1 MNISL
6 TFHAHQPNRLIPYD
20 FFKIGEHAFYEDDE
34 LNGRVLSQVAER
46 CYLPANRLMKQLIEL
61 SDGQFKFAL
70 ALSGVILEQAR
81 HHRPD
86 LISSFQELAETGCVE
101 FLAMPYYASLASLYA
116 PDEFAEQVQEHID
129 LMDELF
135 GQRPTVL
142 WNTGMLYS
150 NAIAAQAYNMGF
162 LGIMADG
169 NSRMMS
175 NRHTNDLQCA
185 PLIAKTKTIIRNRH
199 LSNDLANRRVAPS
212 WSEYPLSPYTF
223 ADWLTQQEGQIVN
236 LSMDYETLGERQA
249 DSTGV
254 FEFWRTMIMASLFN
268 DNHFLTPGEAVST
281 FRSVGTIDCPD
292 PVTCSTYG
300 TTTQWNGNVMQ
311 QEALR
316 KIYDLAKDVKASED
330 RDMIHVWR
338 KLQSADHFH
347 YMEKSNGFTP
357 YPSPYDAYIYY
368 MNALADLQVRVRQE
382 AEMAKASRKEEKLR
396 TLC

>member
-6 TFHAHQPNRLIPYD
+6 PFHAHQPNRLTPYD

-34 LNGRVLSQVAER
+34 LNGRVLSEVAER
-46 CYLPANRLMKQLIEL
+46 CYLPANKLMKQIIEL
-61 SDGQFKFAL
+61 SDGKFKFAL
-70 ALSGVILEQAR
+70 AISGVILEQAKY
-81 HHRPD
+81 HRPD
-86 LISSFQELAETGCVE
+86 LIESFKELAETGCVE
-101 FLAMPYYASLASLYA
+101 FLAMPYYASLASLHSTG
-116 PDEFAEQVQEHID
+116 EFAEQVNEHVD
-129 LMDELF
+129 LIEELF

-150 NAIAAQAYNMGF
+150 NAIAAQAYDMGF
-162 LGIMADG
+162 EGIMADG

-199 LSNDLANRRVAPS
+199 LSNDLANRRVDPS

-223 ADWLTQQEGQIVN
+223 AEWLGQQEGQVVN
-236 LSMDYETLGERQA
+236 ISLDYETLGERQP
-249 DSTGV
+249 DTTGV
-254 FEFWRTMIMASLFN
+254 FEFWRTMIMATLFN
-268 DNHFLTPGEAVST
+268 GNTFVTPGEAVRLFPST
-281 FRSVGTIDCPD
+281 GTIDCPA
-292 PVTCSTYG
+292 PVSCSTFG
-300 TTTQWNGNVMQ
+300 TTTHWDGNVMQ
-311 QEALR
+311 KEALK
-316 KIYDLAKDVKASED
+316 KIYALETSVKDSED

-368 MNALADLQVRVRQE
+368 MNALADLQVRVKRE
-382 AEMAKASRKEEKLR
+382 AEIIHLAKKMTIA
-396 TLC
+396 

>member
-6 TFHAHQPNRLIPYD
+6 TFHAHQPNRLTPYD

-34 LNGRVLSQVAER
+34 LNGRVLSEVAER
-46 CYLPANRLMKQLIEL
+46 CYLPANKLMKQIIEL
-61 SDGQFKFAL
+61 SDGKFKFAL
-70 ALSGVILEQAR
+70 AISGVILEQAKY
-81 HHRPD
+81 HRPD
-86 LISSFQELAETGCVE
+86 LIESFKELAETGCVE
-101 FLAMPYYASLASLYA
+101 FLAMPYYASLASLHSTG
-116 PDEFAEQVQEHID
+116 EFAEQVNEHVD
-129 LMDELF
+129 LIEELF

-150 NAIAAQAYNMGF
+150 NAIAAQAYDMGF
-162 LGIMADG
+162 EGIMADG

-199 LSNDLANRRVAPS
+199 LSNDLANRRVDPS

-223 ADWLTQQEGQIVN
+223 AEWLGQQEGQVVN
-236 LSMDYETLGERQA
+236 ISLDYETLGERQP
-249 DSTGV
+249 DTTGV
-254 FEFWRTMIMASLFN
+254 FEFWRTMIMATLFN
-268 DNHFLTPGEAVST
+268 GNTFVTPGEAVRLFPST
-281 FRSVGTIDCPD
+281 GTIDCPA
-292 PVTCSTYG
+292 PVSCSTFG
-300 TTTQWNGNVMQ
+300 TTTHWDGNVMQ
-311 QEALR
+311 KEALK
-316 KIYDLAKDVKASED
+316 KIYALETSVKDSED

-368 MNALADLQVRVRQE
+368 MNALADLQVRVKRE
-382 AEMAKASRKEEKLR
+382 AEIIHLAKKMTIS
-396 TLC
+396 

>member
-20 FFKIGEHAFYEDDE
+20 FFKIGEHAFYEDDG

-61 SDGQFKFAL
+61 SEGKFKFAF
-70 ALSGVILEQAR
+70 ALSGVILEQAK

-86 LISSFQELAETGCVE
+86 LITSFQELAETGCVE

-116 PDEFAEQVQEHID
+116 PGEFAEQVKEHLD
-129 LMDELF
+129 LMEKLF

-150 NAIAAQAYNMGF
+150 NAIAAQAYDMGF
-162 LGIMADG
+162 EGIMADG
-169 NSRMMS
+169 NTQMMS

-185 PLIAKTKTIIRNRH
+185 PLIAKTKTLLRNRH
-199 LSNDLANRRVAPS
+199 LSNDLANRRVDPG
-212 WSEYPLSPYTF
+212 WSEYPLSAYTF
-223 ADWLTQQEGQIVN
+223 ADWLTKQEGQIVN
-236 LSMDYETLGERQA
+236 LSMDYETLGERQP
-249 DSTGV
+249 DTTGV
-254 FEFWRTMIMASLFN
+254 FEFWRSMIMATLFN
-268 DNHFLTPGEAVST
+268 GNTFITPGEAVRKFPST
-281 FRSVGTIDCPD
+281 GTLDCPN
-292 PVTCSTYG
+292 PTTCSTFG
-300 TTTQWNGNVMQ
+300 TTTHWNGNVMQ
-311 QEALR
+311 QEALK
-316 KIYDLAKDVKASED
+316 KIYDLEASVKASED

-357 YPSPYDAYIYY
+357 YPSPFDAYIYY
-368 MNALADLQVRVRQE
+368 MNALADLQVRVKQE
-382 AEMAKASRKEEKLR
+382 AELLHKAHKV
-396 TLC
+396 TTA

>member
-34 LNGRVLSQVAER
+34 LNGRVLSQVSER
-46 CYLPANRLMKQLIEL
+46 CYLPANKLMKQLIEL
-61 SDGQFKFAL
+61 SDGKFKFSL

-86 LISSFQELAETGCVE
+86 LITSFQELAETGCVE

-116 PDEFAEQVQEHID
+116 TGEFAEQVQEHID
-129 LMDELF
+129 LIGELF

-150 NAIAAQAYNMGF
+150 NAIAAQAYEMGF
-162 LGIMADG
+162 SGIMADG
-169 NSRMMS
+169 NSHMMS
-175 NRHTNDLQCA
+175 NRDTNSLQCA

-199 LSNDLANRRVAPS
+199 LSNDLANRRIDPS
-212 WSEYPLSPYTF
+212 WSEYPLSPYTY
-223 ADWLTQQEGQIVN
+223 ADWLTKQEGQVVN
-236 LSMDYETLGERQA
+236 ISMDYETLGERQP

-268 DNHFLTPGEAVST
+268 GNTFTTPGRAVKR
-281 FRSVGTIDCPD
+281 FRSIGTIDCPN
-292 PVTCSTYG
+292 PSSCSAYG
-300 TTTQWNGNVMQ
+300 TTTHWNGNVMQ
-311 QEALR
+311 QEAIK
-316 KIYDLAKDVKASED
+316 KIYDLETAVKASED

-368 MNALADLQVRVRQE
+368 MNALADLQVRVKQE
-382 AEMAKASRKEEKLR
+382 AELIHKADRA
-396 TLC
+396 TLA

>member
-6 TFHAHQPNRLIPYD
+6 TFHAHQPNRLTPYD

-61 SDGQFKFAL
+61 SDGKFKFAL
-70 ALSGVILEQAR
+70 AISGVILEQAKY
-81 HHRPD
+81 HRPD
-86 LISSFQELAETGCVE
+86 LIESFRELAETGCVE
-101 FLAMPYYASLASLYA
+101 FLAMPYYASLSSLYSTG
-116 PDEFAEQVQEHID
+116 EFAEQVNEHMD
-129 LMDELF
+129 LIEELF

-150 NAIAAQAYNMGF
+150 NAIAAQAYDMGF
-162 LGIMADG
+162 EGIMADG

-199 LSNDLANRRVAPS
+199 LSNDLANRRVDPS

-223 ADWLTQQEGQIVN
+223 AEWLGQQEGQVVN
-236 LSMDYETLGERQA
+236 ISLDYETLGERQP
-249 DSTGV
+249 DTTGV
-254 FEFWRTMIMASLFN
+254 FEFWRTMIMAALFN
-268 DNHFLTPGEAVST
+268 GNTFMTPGEAAREIPST
-281 FRSVGTIDCPD
+281 GTIDCPN
-292 PVTCSTYG
+292 PVSCSTFG
-300 TTTQWNGNVMQ
+300 TTTHWNGNVMQ
-311 QEALR
+311 QEALK
-316 KIYDLAKDVKASED
+316 KIYDLENPVKDSED

-368 MNALADLQVRVRQE
+368 MNALADLQVRVKRE
-382 AEMAKASRKEEKLR
+382 AEMIHLAHKA
-396 TLC
+396 TIA

>member
-6 TFHAHQPNRLIPYD
+6 TFHAHQPNRLTPYD

-61 SDGQFKFAL
+61 SDGKFKFAL
-70 ALSGVILEQAR
+70 AISGVILEQAKY
-81 HHRPD
+81 HRPD
-86 LISSFQELAETGCVE
+86 LIESFRELAETGCVE
-101 FLAMPYYASLASLYA
+101 FLAMPYYASLSSLYSTG
-116 PDEFAEQVQEHID
+116 EFAEQVNEHMD
-129 LMDELF
+129 LIEELF

-150 NAIAAQAYNMGF
+150 NAIAAQAYDMGF
-162 LGIMADG
+162 EGIMADG

-199 LSNDLANRRVAPS
+199 LSNDLANRRVDPS

-223 ADWLTQQEGQIVN
+223 AEWLGQQEGQVVN
-236 LSMDYETLGERQA
+236 LSLDYETLGERQP
-249 DSTGV
+249 DTTGV
-254 FEFWRTMIMASLFN
+254 FEFWRTMIMAALFN
-268 DNHFLTPGEAVST
+268 GNTFMTPGEAAREFPST
-281 FRSVGTIDCPD
+281 GTIDCPN
-292 PVTCSTYG
+292 PVSCSTFG
-300 TTTQWNGNVMQ
+300 TTTHWNGNVMQ
-311 QEALR
+311 QEALK
-316 KIYDLAKDVKASED
+316 KIYDLENPVKDSED

-368 MNALADLQVRVRQE
+368 MNALADLQVRVKRE
-382 AEMAKASRKEEKLR
+382 AEMIHLAHKA
-396 TLC
+396 TIA

>member
-6 TFHAHQPNRLIPYD
+6 TFHAHQPNRLTPYD

-34 LNGRVLSQVAER
+34 LNGRVLSEVAER
-46 CYLPANRLMKQLIEL
+46 CYLPANKLMKQIIEL
-61 SDGQFKFAL
+61 SDGKFKFAL
-70 ALSGVILEQAR
+70 AISGVILEQAKY
-81 HHRPD
+81 HRPD
-86 LISSFQELAETGCVE
+86 LIESFKELAETGCVE
-101 FLAMPYYASLASLYA
+101 FLAMPYYASLASLHSTG
-116 PDEFAEQVQEHID
+116 EFAEQVNEHVD
-129 LMDELF
+129 LIEELF

-150 NAIAAQAYNMGF
+150 NAIAAQAYDMGF
-162 LGIMADG
+162 EGIMADG

-199 LSNDLANRRVAPS
+199 LSNDLANRRVDPS

-223 ADWLTQQEGQIVN
+223 AEWLGQQEGQVVN
-236 LSMDYETLGERQA
+236 ISLDYETLGERQP
-249 DSTGV
+249 DTTGV
-254 FEFWRTMIMASLFN
+254 FEFWRTMIMATLFN
-268 DNHFLTPGEAVST
+268 GNTFVTPGEAVRLFPST
-281 FRSVGTIDCPD
+281 GTIDCPA
-292 PVTCSTYG
+292 PVSCSTFG
-300 TTTQWNGNVMQ
+300 TTTHWDGNVMQ
-311 QEALR
+311 KEALK
-316 KIYDLAKDVKASED
+316 KIYALETSVKDSED

-368 MNALADLQVRVRQE
+368 MNALADLQVRVKRE
-382 AEMAKASRKEEKLR
+382 AEIIHLAKKMTIA
-396 TLC
+396 

>member
-34 LNGRVLSQVAER
+34 MNGRVLSEVAER

-61 SDGQFKFAL
+61 SDGKFKFSL
-70 ALSGVILEQAR
+70 AISGVILEQAKY
-81 HHRPD
+81 HRPD
-86 LISSFQELAETGCVE
+86 LIDSFRELAETGCVE
-101 FLAMPYYASLASLYA
+101 FLAMPYYASLASLYSTG
-116 PDEFAEQVQEHID
+116 EFAEQVEEHMD
-129 LMDELF
+129 LIEQLF

-150 NAIAAQAYNMGF
+150 NAIAAQAYDMGF
-162 LGIMADG
+162 EGIMADG
-169 NSRMMS
+169 SRRMMS
-175 NRHTNDLQCA
+175 NLHPNELQCA
-185 PLIAKTKTIIRNRH
+185 PLIAKTKTLVRNRH
-199 LSNDLANRRVAPS
+199 LSNDLANRRVDPS

-223 ADWLTQQEGQIVN
+223 ADWLGQQQGQVIN

-249 DSTGV
+249 DTTGV
-254 FEFWRTMIMASLFN
+254 FEFWRSMIMAALFAGN
-268 DNHFLTPGEAVST
+268 RFMTPTECVRTFDSTGTLDVPNPVSCST
-281 FRSVGTIDCPD
+281 F
-292 PVTCSTYG
+292 G
-300 TTTQWNGNVMQ
+300 TTTHWNANVMQ
-311 QEALR
+311 QEAIK
-316 KIYDLAKDVKASED
+316 KIYDLEKAVKASED

-368 MNALADLQVRVRQE
+368 MNALADLQVRVKQE
-382 AEMAKASRKEEKLR
+382 AELIHKAHKV
-396 TLC
+396 TTA

>member
-20 FFKIGEHAFYEDDE
+20 FFKIGEHAFYEDDRM
-34 LNGRVLSQVAER
+34 NGRVLSEVSER
-46 CYLPANRLMKQLIEL
+46 CYLPANHLMKQLIEL
-61 SDGQFKFAL
+61 SDGKFKFSL
-70 ALSGVILEQAR
+70 ALSGVILEQAK

-86 LISSFQELAETGCVE
+86 LIASFQELADTGCVE

-116 PDEFAEQVQEHID
+116 HDEFAEQVNEHVELIGK
-129 LMDELF
+129 LF
-135 GQRPTVL
+135 GQTPTVL

-150 NAIAAQAYNMGF
+150 NAIAAQAYDMGF
-162 LGIMADG
+162 EGIMADG

-199 LSNDLANRRVAPS
+199 LSNDLANRRTDPM

-223 ADWLTQQEGQIVN
+223 ADWLGQQEGQVVN

-254 FEFWRTMIMASLFN
+254 FEFWRSMIMAALFN
-268 DNHFLTPGEAVST
+268 GNRFMTPGEVVQEFRSTGTLDCPIPVSCST
-281 FRSVGTIDCPD
+281 F
-292 PVTCSTYG
+292 G
-300 TTTQWNGNVMQ
+300 TTTHWNGNVMQ
-311 QEALR
+311 QEAIK
-316 KIYDLAKDVKASED
+316 KIYDLETAVKASED
-330 RDMIHVWR
+330 LDMIHVWR

-368 MNALADLQVRVRQE
+368 MNALADLQIRVHQE
-382 AEMAKASRKEEKLR
+382 AEFAHKAHKT
-396 TLC
+396 TLA

>member
-6 TFHAHQPNRLIPYD
+6 TFHAHQPNRLTPYD

-61 SDGQFKFAL
+61 SDGKFKFAL
-70 ALSGVILEQAR
+70 AISGVILEQAKY
-81 HHRPD
+81 HLPD
-86 LISSFQELAETGCVE
+86 LIESFKELAETGCVE
-101 FLAMPYYASLASLYA
+101 FLAMPYYASLSSLYSTG
-116 PDEFAEQVQEHID
+116 EFAEQVNEHMD
-129 LMDELF
+129 LIEELF

-150 NAIAAQAYNMGF
+150 NAIAAQAYDMGF
-162 LGIMADG
+162 EGIMADG

-199 LSNDLANRRVAPS
+199 LSNDLANRRVDPS

-223 ADWLTQQEGQIVN
+223 AEWLGQQEGQVVN
-236 LSMDYETLGERQA
+236 ISLDYETLGERQP
-249 DSTGV
+249 DTTGV
-254 FEFWRTMIMASLFN
+254 FEFWRTMIMATLFN
-268 DNHFLTPGEAVST
+268 GNTFMTPGEVVREFPST
-281 FRSVGTIDCPD
+281 GTIDCPN
-292 PVTCSTYG
+292 PVSCSTFG
-300 TTTQWNGNVMQ
+300 TTTHWNGNVMQ
-311 QEALR
+311 QEALK
-316 KIYDLAKDVKASED
+316 KIYDLETPVKDSED

-368 MNALADLQVRVRQE
+368 MNALADLQVRVKRE
-382 AEMAKASRKEEKLR
+382 AEMIHLAHKA
-396 TLC
+396 TMA

>member
-6 TFHAHQPNRLIPYD
+6 TFHAHQPNRLTPYD

-61 SDGQFKFAL
+61 SDGKFKFAL
-70 ALSGVILEQAR
+70 AISGVILEQAKY
-81 HHRPD
+81 HRPD
-86 LISSFQELAETGCVE
+86 LIESFKELAETGCVE
-101 FLAMPYYASLASLYA
+101 FLAMPYYASLASLYSTG
-116 PDEFAEQVQEHID
+116 EFAEQVNEHMD
-129 LMDELF
+129 LIEELF

-150 NAIAAQAYNMGF
+150 NAIAAQAYDMGF
-162 LGIMADG
+162 KGIMADG

-185 PLIAKTKTIIRNRH
+185 PLIANTKTIIRNRH
-199 LSNDLANRRVAPS
+199 LSNDLANRRVDPS

-223 ADWLTQQEGQIVN
+223 AEWLGQQEGQVVN
-236 LSMDYETLGERQA
+236 ISLDYETLGERQP
-249 DSTGV
+249 DTTGV
-254 FEFWRTMIMASLFN
+254 FEFWRTMIMATLFN
-268 DNHFLTPGEAVST
+268 GNTFMTPGEAVNEFPST
-281 FRSVGTIDCPD
+281 GTIDCPN
-292 PVTCSTYG
+292 PVSCSTFG
-300 TTTQWNGNVMQ
+300 TTTHWNGNVMQ
-311 QEALR
+311 QEALK
-316 KIYDLAKDVKASED
+316 KIYDLETPVKDSED

-357 YPSPYDAYIYY
+357 YPSPFDAYIYY
-368 MNALADLQVRVRQE
+368 MNALADLQVRVKRQ
-382 AEMAKASRKEEKLR
+382 AELIHLAHKA
-396 TLC
+396 TIA

>member
-6 TFHAHQPNRLIPYD
+6 TFHAHQPNRLTPYD

-34 LNGRVLSQVAER
+34 LNGRVLSEVAER
-46 CYLPANRLMKQLIEL
+46 CYLPANKLMKQIIEL
-61 SDGQFKFAL
+61 SDGKFKFAL
-70 ALSGVILEQAR
+70 AISGVILEQAKY
-81 HHRPD
+81 HRPD
-86 LISSFQELAETGCVE
+86 LIESFKELAETGCVE
-101 FLAMPYYASLASLYA
+101 FLAMPYYASLASLHSTG
-116 PDEFAEQVQEHID
+116 EFAEQVNEHVD
-129 LMDELF
+129 LIEELF

-150 NAIAAQAYNMGF
+150 NAIAAQAYDMGF
-162 LGIMADG
+162 EGIMADG

-199 LSNDLANRRVAPS
+199 LSNDLANRRVDPS

-223 ADWLTQQEGQIVN
+223 AEWLGQQEGQVVN
-236 LSMDYETLGERQA
+236 ISLDYETLGERQP
-249 DSTGV
+249 DTTGV
-254 FEFWRTMIMASLFN
+254 FEFWRTMIMATLFN
-268 DNHFLTPGEAVST
+268 GNTFVTPGEAVRLFPST
-281 FRSVGTIDCPD
+281 GTIDCPA
-292 PVTCSTYG
+292 PVSCSTFG
-300 TTTQWNGNVMQ
+300 TTTHWDGNVMQ
-311 QEALR
+311 NEALK
-316 KIYDLAKDVKASED
+316 KIYALETSVKDSED

-368 MNALADLQVRVRQE
+368 MNALADLQVRVKRE
-382 AEMAKASRKEEKLR
+382 AEIIHLAKKMTIA
-396 TLC
+396 